1 MEKAVLVE
9 KFKKITLIKLNNP
22 ENLNALNMQMGDELV
37 KAMADAGGD
46 PAVRA
51 VIVTGSGRAFCSG
64 GDLQFFSNW
73 EGPKHEAF
81 GVLTHRLHRIIL
93 DIRQMPKPVIA
104 AVNGTASG
112 AGFSLAM
119 ACDLRIASD
128 KAKFKQAY
136 SSMGLVPDGGW
147 TITLARQ
154 IGMAKATE
162 LLLLDP
168 VLKAD
173 ELLNLGLLNEVV
185 PEVELLNRAMQLADL
200 VTTKSQTAF
209 AKGKALLNRAL
220 FFDLAEQLELE
231 RQCIMAAAD
240 EPDFAEGLTAFT
252 EKRVPRF

>member
-1 MEKAVLVE
+1 
-9 KFKKITLIKLNNP
+9 
-22 ENLNALNMQMGDELV
+22 
-37 KAMADAGGD
+37 
-46 PAVRA
+46 
-51 VIVTGSGRAFCSG
+51 
-64 GDLQFFSNW
+64 
-73 EGPKHEAF
+73 
-81 GVLTHRLHRIIL
+81 
-93 DIRQMPKPVIA
+93 
-104 AVNGTASG
+104 
-112 AGFSLAM
+112 
-119 ACDLRIASD
+119 
-128 KAKFKQAY
+128 
-136 SSMGLVPDGGW
+136 
-147 TITLARQ
+147 
-154 IGMAKATE
+154 MAKATE

-231 RQCIMAAAD
+231 RQGIMAAAD